1 MPTPASFSGR
11 KAETRRARRYVDLR
25 REVPVLVPTA
35 VLLLVVLSTFTLVSY
50 RNAVHLLIE
59 QRQWEA
65 ERLATTIARQ
75 LDGERLPDS
84 TRLGEFAPQAVGIA
98 VIGPDGHPQVHT
110 GETSQPLPV
119 HQAETHLHTFGPSED
134 VPGLTVA
141 LVPLGEG
148 RWLRLDL
155 PALILDAQR
164 RGLRVLTVLVLML
177 NVALS
182 TYILL
187 LLRQLMLPYQ
197 TLLERARE
205 IGPRGREKLRGDE
218 EVNFLLDTFEQALR
232 ALSHR
237 EGSGRDG
244 DGEREADEDL
254 QVLERTLLASVE
266 SGLLLLDRAG
276 DVLAIN
282 RVGESLL
289 HVARPEAGTPLSEA
303 LAPHSR
309 LAALLLDAAQRQQE
323 LQRQECTVQVDD
335 EIRTLGLAVHPL
347 RRDDGRVRGYL
358 VLFADLT
365 EMQQQAAEERLAE
378 SLARLGELAGGI
390 AHEMRN
396 SLATLRGYLALI
408 ERKPEEESL
417 KDYLREIRHE
427 TDHLQR
433 VLEDFLSFARPGT
446 VRLEP
451 LLLAQLIHRAAA
463 DPALAGMPVRVLSE
477 EPGQLKGDPQLL
489 ERALRNLLHNA
500 AEAHR
505 DSGCKGPVEV
515 SLVRNQQRLEV
526 LIDDRG
532 PGLPAGVRERL
543 FEPFAAGRRSGV
555 GLGLALAHRILAL
568 HGARLQLEDREGG
581 GTRARLQFPK
591 EAANSATE
599 GNNSRS
605 ESGALELPG
614 DEIEVQAEEQATT
627 DQ

>member
-11 KAETRRARRYVDLR
+11 KAVGGRARRYIDLR

-50 RNAVHLLIE
+50 RNAVYLLIE

-65 ERLATTIARQ
+65 ERLATMIAHQ

-84 TRLGEFAPQAVGIA
+84 TRLSDFAPQAVGIA
-98 VIGPDGHPQVHT
+98 VIGPDGHPEVQT
-110 GETSQPLPV
+110 GETSLPLPV
-119 HQAETHLHTFGPSED
+119 HQAEIHLQTFGPSED

-164 RGLRVLTVLVLML
+164 RGLRVLTVLVLLL

-182 TYILL
+182 AYILL
-187 LLRQLMLPYQ
+187 LLRQLMLPYK

-218 EVNFLLDTFEQALR
+218 EVSFLLDTFEQALR
-232 ALSHR
+232 ALSQR
-237 EGSGRDG
+237 DGGGRDG
-244 DGEREADEDL
+244 ERDADEEL
-254 QVLERTLLASVE
+254 EVLERTLLASVE
-266 SGLLLLDRAG
+266 SGLVLLDRAG
-276 DVLAIN
+276 DVVAIN
-282 RVGESLL
+282 HIGASLL
-289 HVARPEAGTPLSEA
+289 HVARPEPGTPLAKA

-417 KDYLREIRHE
+417 ADYLREIRHE

-446 VRLEP
+446 VRPEP

-463 DPALAGMPVRVLSE
+463 DPALAGMPVRVLSQ

-505 DSGCKGPVEV
+505 DSGFKGPVEV

-526 LIDDRG
+526 LVDDRG

-543 FEPFAAGRRSGV
+543 FEPFVAGRRSGV

-581 GTRARLQFPK
+581 GTRARLLFPV
-591 EAANSATE
+591 EVANSATE
-599 GNNSRS
+599 GNDPRS
-605 ESGALELPG
+605 ESGTLELPK
-614 DEIEVQAEEQATT
+614 DEIEVLSEEQATT
-627 DQ
+627 AE